1 MLRFGIFLT
10 ILLCSF
16 DFSAQWRWNLQA
28 EIGANKQEFQQA
40 YALSQQPF
48 DPKSFWKATAGG
60 EVQLGY
66 TFLKVMTLYSG
77 MGYAHQNLAYQS
89 TEWATDLDGITYLL
103 LCNKVASGELL
114 TLPLGLELKVLSVH
128 AGGGL
133 QYRYRVQGQMQK
145 DFYAYYPGAAE
156 PILLSTEVGEHTQA
170 KLDMGYFAYL
180 QWNPVKRIGIRASAY
195 RGFRDLSNGL
205 EVGAFNEWQQ
215 LFNKESLVLKNLQFN
230 IGLNIKLTD

>member
-10 ILLCSF
+10 ILFCSF

-28 EIGANKQEFQQA
+28 EIGANKQEFQQV

-77 MGYAHQNLAYQS
+77 LGYVHQNLAYQT
-89 TEWATDLDGITYLL
+89 TEWATDPDGLSYLL
-103 LCNKVASGELL
+103 LCNKVATGELL
-114 TLPLGLELKVLSVH
+114 TLPIGLELKVLSVH

-205 EVGAFNEWQQ
+205 EVGALNEWQQ

>member
-1 MLRFGIFLT
+1 MLRIGIFLA
-10 ILLCSF
+10 ILFCSLN
-16 DFSAQWRWNLQA
+16 FSAQWRWNLQA
-28 EIGANKQEFQQA
+28 EIGANKQEFQQV

-77 MGYAHQNLAYQS
+77 LGYTHQNLAYQT
-89 TEWATDLDGITYLL
+89 TEWATDPNGLSYLL
-103 LCNKVASGELL
+103 LCNKVATGELL
-114 TLPLGLELKVLSVH
+114 TLPIGLELKVLSVH

-145 DFYAYYPGAAE
+145 DFYAYYPGATE
-156 PILLSTEVGEHTQA
+156 PILLGTEVGEHTQA

-205 EVGAFNEWQQ
+205 EVGALNEWQQ

-230 IGLNIKLTD
+230 IGINIKLTD

>member
-1 MLRFGIFLT
+1 MFRFGIFLT
-10 ILLCSF
+10 ILFCSF

-28 EIGANKQEFQQA
+28 EIGANKQEFQQV

-77 MGYAHQNLAYQS
+77 LGYAHQNLAYQT
-89 TEWATDLDGITYLL
+89 TEWATDPDGLSYLL
-103 LCNKVASGELL
+103 LCNKVATGELL
-114 TLPLGLELKVLSVH
+114 TLPIGLELKVLSVH

-205 EVGAFNEWQQ
+205 EVGALNEWQQ

>member
-1 MLRFGIFLT
+1 MLRFGIFLA
-10 ILLCSF
+10 ILFCSF

-28 EIGANKQEFQQA
+28 EIGANKQEFQQV

-77 MGYAHQNLAYQS
+77 LGYAHQNLAYQT
-89 TEWATDLDGITYLL
+89 TEWATDPDGLSYLL
-103 LCNKVASGELL
+103 LCNKVATGELL
-114 TLPLGLELKVLSVH
+114 TLPIGLELKVLSVH

-156 PILLSTEVGEHTQA
+156 PILLSNEVGEHTQA

-205 EVGAFNEWQQ
+205 EVGALNEWQQ

>member
-1 MLRFGIFLT
+1 MFRFGIFLT
-10 ILLCSF
+10 ILFCSF

-28 EIGANKQEFQQA
+28 EIGANKQEFQQV

-77 MGYAHQNLAYQS
+77 LGYVHQNLAYQT
-89 TEWATDLDGITYLL
+89 TEWATDPDGLSYLL
-103 LCNKVASGELL
+103 LCNKVATGELL
-114 TLPLGLELKVLSVH
+114 TLPIGLELKVLSVH

-205 EVGAFNEWQQ
+205 EVGALNEWQQ

>member
-10 ILLCSF
+10 ILFCSF

-28 EIGANKQEFQQA
+28 EIGANKQEFQQV

-77 MGYAHQNLAYQS
+77 LGYAHQNLAYQT
-89 TEWATDLDGITYLL
+89 TEWATDPDGLSYLL
-103 LCNKVASGELL
+103 LCNKVATGELL
-114 TLPLGLELKVLSVH
+114 TLPIGLELKVLSVH

-205 EVGAFNEWQQ
+205 EVGALNEWQQ
-215 LFNKESLVLKNLQFN
+215 LFNKESLVLKNLQF
-230 IGLNIKLTD
+230 IA

>member
-1 MLRFGIFLT
+1 MLRFGIFLA
-10 ILLCSF
+10 ILFCSF

-28 EIGANKQEFQQA
+28 EIGANKQEFQQV

-66 TFLKVMTLYSG
+66 TFLKVMTLNSG
-77 MGYAHQNLAYQS
+77 LGYAHQNLAYQT
-89 TEWATDLDGITYLL
+89 TEWATDPDGLSYLL
-103 LCNKVASGELL
+103 LCNKVATGELL
-114 TLPLGLELKVLSVH
+114 TLPIGLELKVLSVH

-205 EVGAFNEWQQ
+205 EVGALNEWQQ

>member
-1 MLRFGIFLT
+1 MLRFGIFLA
-10 ILLCSF
+10 ILFCSY

-28 EIGANKQEFQQA
+28 EIGANKQEFQQV

-77 MGYAHQNLAYQS
+77 LGYVHQNLAYQT
-89 TEWATDLDGITYLL
+89 TEWATDPDGLSYLL
-103 LCNKVASGELL
+103 LCNKVATGELL
-114 TLPLGLELKVLSVH
+114 TLPIGLELKVLSVH

-145 DFYAYYPGAAE
+145 DFYAYYPGAAQ

-205 EVGAFNEWQQ
+205 EVGALNEWQQ

>member
-10 ILLCSF
+10 ILFCSF

-28 EIGANKQEFQQA
+28 EIGANKQEFQQV
-40 YALSQQPF
+40 YALTQQPF

-77 MGYAHQNLAYQS
+77 LGYVHQNLAYQT
-89 TEWATDLDGITYLL
+89 TEWATDPDGLSYLL
-103 LCNKVASGELL
+103 LCNKVATGELL
-114 TLPLGLELKVLSVH
+114 TLPIGLELKVLSVH

-205 EVGAFNEWQQ
+205 EVGALNEWQQ

>member
-1 MLRFGIFLT
+1 MFRFGIFLT
-10 ILLCSF
+10 ILFCSF

-28 EIGANKQEFQQA
+28 EIGANKQEFQQV

-60 EVQLGY
+60 EVQFGY

-77 MGYAHQNLAYQS
+77 LGYAHQNLAYQT
-89 TEWATDLDGITYLL
+89 TEWATDPGGVSYLL
-103 LCNKVASGELL
+103 LCNKVATGELL
-114 TLPLGLELKVLSVH
+114 TLPIGLELKVLSVH

-145 DFYAYYPGAAE
+145 DFYAYYPGATE

>member
-10 ILLCSF
+10 ILFCSF

-28 EIGANKQEFQQA
+28 EIGANKQEFQQV
-40 YALSQQPF
+40 YALTQQPF

-77 MGYAHQNLAYQS
+77 LGYVHQNLAYQT
-89 TEWATDLDGITYLL
+89 TEWATDPDGLSYLL
-103 LCNKVASGELL
+103 LCNKVATGELL
-114 TLPLGLELKVLSVH
+114 TLPIGLELKVLSVH
-128 AGGGL
+128 VGGGL

-205 EVGAFNEWQQ
+205 EVGALNEWQQ

>member
-1 MLRFGIFLT
+1 MLRFGIFLS
-10 ILLCSF
+10 ILFCSF

-28 EIGANKQEFQQA
+28 EIGANKQEFQQV

-77 MGYAHQNLAYQS
+77 LGYVHQNLAYQT
-89 TEWATDLDGITYLL
+89 TEWATDPDGLSYLL
-103 LCNKVASGELL
+103 LCNKVATGELL
-114 TLPLGLELKVLSVH
+114 TLPIGLELKVLSVH

-205 EVGAFNEWQQ
+205 EVGALNEWQQ

>member
-10 ILLCSF
+10 ILFCSF

-28 EIGANKQEFQQA
+28 EIGANKQEFQQV

-77 MGYAHQNLAYQS
+77 LGYAHQNLAYQT
-89 TEWATDLDGITYLL
+89 TEWATDPDGLSYLL
-103 LCNKVASGELL
+103 LCNKVATGELL
-114 TLPLGLELKVLSVH
+114 TLPIGLELKVLSVH

-145 DFYAYYPGAAE
+145 DFYAYYPRAAE

-170 KLDMGYFAYL
+170 KLDIGYFAYL

-205 EVGAFNEWQQ
+205 EVGALNEWQQ

>member
-1 MLRFGIFLT
+1 MLRFGIFLA
-10 ILLCSF
+10 ILFCSF

-28 EIGANKQEFQQA
+28 EIGANKQEFQQV

-77 MGYAHQNLAYQS
+77 LGYVHQNLAYQT
-89 TEWATDLDGITYLL
+89 TEWATDPDGLSYLL
-103 LCNKVASGELL
+103 LCNKVATGELL
-114 TLPLGLELKVLSVH
+114 TLPIGLELKVLSVH

-205 EVGAFNEWQQ
+205 EVGALNEWQQ

>member
-77 MGYAHQNLAYQS
+77 LGYAHQNLAYQS

>member
-1 MLRFGIFLT
+1 MFRFGIFLT
-10 ILLCSF
+10 ILFCSF

-28 EIGANKQEFQQA
+28 EIGANKQEFQQV

-48 DPKSFWKATAGG
+48 DPKSFWKATAGD

-77 MGYAHQNLAYQS
+77 LGYVHQNLAYQT
-89 TEWATDLDGITYLL
+89 TEWATDPDGLSYLL
-103 LCNKVASGELL
+103 LCNKVATGELL
-114 TLPLGLELKVLSVH
+114 TLPIGLELKVLSVH

-205 EVGAFNEWQQ
+205 EVGALNEWQQ

>member
-1 MLRFGIFLT
+1 MFRFGIFLT
-10 ILLCSF
+10 ILFCSF

-28 EIGANKQEFQQA
+28 EIGANKQEFQQV

-66 TFLKVMTLYSG
+66 TFLKVMTLNSG
-77 MGYAHQNLAYQS
+77 LGYAHQNLAYQT
-89 TEWATDLDGITYLL
+89 TEWATDPDGLSYLL
-103 LCNKVASGELL
+103 LCNKVATGELL
-114 TLPLGLELKVLSVH
+114 TLPIGLELKVLSVH

-205 EVGAFNEWQQ
+205 EVGALNEWQQ

>member
-1 MLRFGIFLT
+1 MFRLSLITLFLFVWFG
-10 ILLCSF
+10 S
-16 DFSAQWRWNLQA
+16 SAQWRWGLQA

-60 EVQLGY
+60 EIQVGY

-77 MGYAHQNLAYQS
+77 LGYAHQNLAYQT
-89 TEWATDLDGITYLL
+89 TEWATDPDGLSYLL
-103 LCNKVASGELL
+103 LCNKVATGELL

-180 QWNPVKRIGIRASAY
+180 QWNPIKRLGIRASA
-195 RGFRDLSNGL
+195 
-205 EVGAFNEWQQ
+205 
-215 LFNKESLVLKNLQFN
+215 
-230 IGLNIKLTD
+230 

>member
-1 MLRFGIFLT
+1 MLRFGIFLA
-10 ILLCSF
+10 ILFCSF

-28 EIGANKQEFQQA
+28 EIGANKQEFQQV

-77 MGYAHQNLAYQS
+77 LGYVHQNLAYQT
-89 TEWATDLDGITYLL
+89 TEWATDPDGLSYLL
-103 LCNKVASGELL
+103 LCNKVATGELL
-114 TLPLGLELKVLSVH
+114 TLPIGLELKVLSVH

-156 PILLSTEVGEHTQA
+156 PILLSNEVGEHTQA

-205 EVGAFNEWQQ
+205 EVGALNEWQQ

>member
-1 MLRFGIFLT
+1 MLRFGIFLA
-10 ILLCSF
+10 ILFCSF

-28 EIGANKQEFQQA
+28 EIGANKQEFQQV

-77 MGYAHQNLAYQS
+77 LGYAHQNLAYQT
-89 TEWATDLDGITYLL
+89 TEWATDPDGLSYLL
-103 LCNKVASGELL
+103 LCNKVATGELL
-114 TLPLGLELKVLSVH
+114 TLPIGLELKVLSVH

-205 EVGAFNEWQQ
+205 EVGALNEWQQ

>member
-1 MLRFGIFLT
+1 MFRFGIFLT
-10 ILLCSF
+10 ILFCSF

-28 EIGANKQEFQQA
+28 EIGANKQEFQQV

-60 EVQLGY
+60 EVQFGY

-77 MGYAHQNLAYQS
+77 LGYAHQNLAYQT
-89 TEWATDLDGITYLL
+89 TEWATDPDGLSYLL
-103 LCNKVASGELL
+103 LCNKVATGELL
-114 TLPLGLELKVLSVH
+114 TLPIGLELKVLSVH

-205 EVGAFNEWQQ
+205 EVGALNEWQQ

>member
-10 ILLCSF
+10 ILFCSF

-28 EIGANKQEFQQA
+28 EIGANKQEFQQV

-77 MGYAHQNLAYQS
+77 LGYAHQNLAYQT
-89 TEWATDLDGITYLL
+89 TEWATDPDGLSYLL
-103 LCNKVASGELL
+103 LCNKVATGELL
-114 TLPLGLELKVLSVH
+114 TLPIGLELKVLSVH

>member
-1 MLRFGIFLT
+1 MFRLSLITLFLFVWFG
-10 ILLCSF
+10 S
-16 DFSAQWRWNLQA
+16 SAQWRWGLQA

-60 EVQLGY
+60 EIQVGY

-77 MGYAHQNLAYQS
+77 LGYAHQNLAYQT
-89 TEWATDLDGITYLL
+89 TEWATDPDGLSYLL
-103 LCNKVASGELL
+103 LCNKVATGELL
-114 TLPLGLELKVLSVH
+114 TFPLGLELKVLSVH

-156 PILLSTEVGEHTQA
+156 PILLSTEIGEHSQA

-180 QWNPVKRIGIRASAY
+180 QWNPIKRLGIRASVY

-215 LFNKESLVLKNLQFN
+215 LFNSESLSIKNLQFN
-230 IGLNIKLTD
+230 IGLNVRLSE

>member
-48 DPKSFWKATAGG
+48 DPKSFGKATAGG

-77 MGYAHQNLAYQS
+77 LGYAHQNLAYQS

>member
-1 MLRFGIFLT
+1 MLRFGIFLA
-10 ILLCSF
+10 ILFCSF

-28 EIGANKQEFQQA
+28 EIGANKQEFQQV

-66 TFLKVMTLYSG
+66 TFLKVMTLYTG
-77 MGYAHQNLAYQS
+77 LGYAHQNLAYQT
-89 TEWATDLDGITYLL
+89 TEWATDPDGLSYLL
-103 LCNKVASGELL
+103 LCNKVATGELL
-114 TLPLGLELKVLSVH
+114 TLPIGLELKVLSVH

-145 DFYAYYPGAAE
+145 DFYAYYPGATD

-180 QWNPVKRIGIRASAY
+180 QWNPIKRIGIRASAY

>member
-10 ILLCSF
+10 ILFCSF

-28 EIGANKQEFQQA
+28 EIGANKQEFQQV

-77 MGYAHQNLAYQS
+77 LGYAHQNLAYQT
-89 TEWATDLDGITYLL
+89 TEWATDPDGLSYLL
-103 LCNKVASGELL
+103 LCNKVATGELL
-114 TLPLGLELKVLSVH
+114 TLPIGLELKVLSVH

-205 EVGAFNEWQQ
+205 EVGALNEWQQ